1 MYNTVLYIYRIAYT
15 YISKYIKSNRRMSKT
30 VSIHSPRLNTIKMIE
45 NSIRKVQR
53 YSSINQLWRS
63 LPRQVQYPTLKTIL
77 KYLEDSNKIMYDKD
91 RSIVWIF
98 ADSRQAKKSLERSTK
113 LR

>member
-1 MYNTVLYIYRIAYT
+1 
-15 YISKYIKSNRRMSKT
+15 MSKT
-30 VSIHSPRLNTIKMIE
+30 ASIHSPRLNTIQMIE

-63 LPRQVQYPTLKTIL
+63 LPKQVQYPTLKNVL

-98 ADSRQAKKSLERSTK
+98 ADSQQAKKSLKRSTK

>member
-1 MYNTVLYIYRIAYT
+1 
-15 YISKYIKSNRRMSKT
+15 MSKT
-30 VSIHSPRLNTIKMIE
+30 VSIHSPRLNTVEMIE

-63 LPRQVQYPTLKTIL
+63 LPKQVQYPTLKTIL

-98 ADSRQAKKSLERSTK
+98 ADSQQAKKSLKESRK